1 MQTKNNEHALLQEHD
16 QLMTQIG
23 AVQQWWPEP
32 ARAPSTH
39 EVRQLHGRLQTLRD
53 AILRHFQGEERGGYF
68 QDIAVNAPRLVRN
81 IDALLRQHAQL
92 LKLLD
97 DLLKAIPAEPTQP
110 IDWNAEHQKLSQ
122 FVKTLQ
128 SHEQGEVEL
137 LQNAYEQDAGN
148 LD

>member
-1 MQTKNNEHALLQEHD
+1 MQPPNNTHTLLQEHD
-16 QLMTQIG
+16 HLMTQIA

-32 ARAPSTH
+32 TRAPSAT
-39 EVRQLHGRLQTLRD
+39 EVRQLHDRLQALREET
-53 AILRHFQGEERGGYF
+53 LRHFQGEERGGYF
-68 QDIAVNAPRLVRN
+68 QDIATNAPRLARS
-81 IDALLRQHAQL
+81 IDDLLKQHAQL
-92 LKLLD
+92 LMLLD

-110 IDWNAEHQKLSQ
+110 INWRAEHQKLTQ